1 MREGDNEKRAD
12 DPVFPRQRDEPV
24 FPEPHVRE
32 YNRLHDGKREAVPA
46 ARSTQTIYG
55 YRRCR
60 VSGRGGE
67 NPSRDGELQGKLL
80 KTRDAGKRLKADG
93 ERVGKTEWKNQC
105 RNDRF
110 ASNQQGQHSRWMM
123 KGVTDTC
130 FRHPHLRPIT
140 VQTRRICNVNTAI
153 LQCKHGDFAMQTRRI
168 CSSNTANLLVK
179 HGEFARQ
186 TRRDCISARIKAQS
200 GISSVR
206 LIRHAK

>member
-1 MREGDNEKRAD
+1 M
-12 DPVFPRQRDEPV
+12 
-24 FPEPHVRE
+24 
-32 YNRLHDGKREAVPA
+32 PA

-67 NPSRDGELQGKLL
+67 NPSRDGKLQGKLL

-93 ERVGKTEWKNQC
+93 ERVGKTEWENQC

-123 KGVTDTC
+123 KGVTETC

-140 VQTRRICNVNTAI
+140 VQTRRIYNANTAI
-153 LQCKHGDFAMQTRRI
+153 LQCKHGDFARQTRRI
-168 CSSNTANLLVK
+168 CLSNTANLLAK
-179 HGEFARQ
+179 HGEIASPLLSKRSPAFRQ
-186 TRRDCISARIKAQS
+186 SVDKACKMTNLSMPAS
-200 GISSVR
+200 GCKQPPGERVAKSRWKNRCRKDRFGYNVR
-206 LIRHAK
+206 FQVKYV